1 MVADHIQAEVAMVN
15 PEKPGSMVT
24 STRFPAHLLRLPF
37 RNFDNQK
44 W

>member
-15 PEKPGSMVT
+15 KEETGSVVT
-24 STRFPAHLLRLPF
+24 SGRFPAHPLRLPF
-37 RNFDNQK
+37 RNFDNEE